1 MGVGHNLRNFNR
13 ILGTLLLILVSFFA
27 GFWVRDHQLFVE
39 TDWGQG
45 LYQFSQFLQP
55 PASSKPPQE
64 AVQSLEQRIYSHE
77 IKTADNYDLV
87 LIESQILEKINN
99 LRESLGLQD
108 VRSNTTLQEAARLR
122 AKESAVSFSHT
133 RPDGRDPFTVLNDEF
148 SYSYLA
154 VGENLGMATLLQDEA
169 YMSDWLFQEW
179 TASQGHYDT
188 MVNPPFTEVG
198 VGAYIED
205 GVLYSA
211 QMFGLPQ
218 S

>member
-45 LYQFSQFLQP
+45 LYQFSHFLQP

-108 VRSNTTLQEAARLR
+108 VSSNTTLQEAARLR
-122 AKESAVSFSHT
+122 AQESAVSFSHT

-188 MVNPPFTEVG
+188 MVNPHFTEVG

>member
-45 LYQFSQFLQP
+45 LYQFSHFLQP

-108 VRSNTTLQEAARLR
+108 VSSNTTLQEAARLR

-188 MVNPPFTEVG
+188 MVNPHFTEVG